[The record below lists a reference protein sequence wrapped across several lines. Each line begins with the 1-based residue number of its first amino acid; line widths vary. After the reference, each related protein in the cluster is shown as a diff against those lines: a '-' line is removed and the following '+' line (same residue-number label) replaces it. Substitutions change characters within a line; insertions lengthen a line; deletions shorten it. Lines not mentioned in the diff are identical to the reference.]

1 MLFLKLGQEAG
12 AVSRSKRFFNILLTV
27 LIVLIVGYF
36 IFAGTQ
42 VEPPELPDVED
53 AREAVSAV

>member
-1 MLFLKLGQEAG
+1 M
-12 AVSRSKRFFNILLTV
+12 SRSKRFFNILLTV

-53 AREAVSAV
+53 AREAVSVE

>member
-1 MLFLKLGQEAG
+1 M
-12 AVSRSKRFFNILLTV
+12 SRSKRLLYILLTV

-42 VEPPELPDVED
+42 VEPPELPETE
-53 AREAVSAV
+53 AAGEAVAE

>member
-1 MLFLKLGQEAG
+1 MSK
-12 AVSRSKRFFNILLTV
+12 SRRLFNILLTV

-42 VEPPELPDVED
+42 VEPPELPETETTG
-53 AREAVSAV
+53 EAVAE

>member
-1 MLFLKLGQEAG
+1 MSK
-12 AVSRSKRFFNILLTV
+12 SRRLFNILLTV

-42 VEPPELPDVED
+42 VEPPELPETE
-53 AREAVSAV
+53 ATGEAVAK

>member
-1 MLFLKLGQEAG
+1 MP
-12 AVSRSKRFFNILLTV
+12 RSKRLFYILLTL

-42 VEPPELPDVED
+42 VEPPELPAVED

>member
-1 MLFLKLGQEAG
+1 M
-12 AVSRSKRFFNILLTV
+12 SRSKRLFNIFLTV

-53 AREAVSAV
+53 AREAVNAE